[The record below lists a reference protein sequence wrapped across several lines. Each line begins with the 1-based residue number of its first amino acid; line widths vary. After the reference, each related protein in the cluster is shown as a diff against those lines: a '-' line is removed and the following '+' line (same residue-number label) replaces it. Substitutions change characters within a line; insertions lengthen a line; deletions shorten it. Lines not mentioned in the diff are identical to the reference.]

1 MSKSKSLFETFIH
14 TAKQKIKD
22 QAEDFLNQNKDKIKT
37 TTKNLVDDGA
47 KTLQE
52 VAISKAGDFIN
63 SKASTKHINSST
75 STHQVQKHK
84 EQVVEKK
91 ENDFDDKVRKDL
103 VGTVKSIA
111 AGNPAEAAQVLKC
124 FIEVAGEV
132 AKFTEQQKTERKEIE
147 AKRDINISRIQAQ
160 KEIIMVY
167 LEKSFD
173 ERKENFSKLFQVI
186 DHAIENNNMQQLAM
200 GLDSINQLAASSPF
214 KALATLES
222 TKEAI
227 NDKNHIWDF

>member
-1 MSKSKSLFETFIH
+1 MSKSKSFFEI
-14 TAKQKIKD
+14 AKQKIKD
-22 QAEDFLNQNKDKIKT
+22 QVSECFDQNKDEIKT
-37 TTKNLVDDGA
+37 TAKKIVDDGIKSFQDA
-47 KTLQE
+47 
-52 VAISKAGDFIN
+52 AINKADN
-63 SKASTKHINSST
+63 SKNNIKDITSS
-75 STHQVQKHK
+75 SSNNHVQKNK
-84 EQVVEKK
+84 EQVEVKA
-91 ENDFDDKVRKDL
+91 ENDFDNQVRKDL

-111 AGNPAEAAQVLKC
+111 AGNPAEAAQVLKR
-124 FIEVAGEV
+124 FIEVAGDV
-132 AKFTEQQKTERKEIE
+132 AKFTEQQKTVRKDIE
-147 AKRDINISRIQAQ
+147 AKRDSDIARIQAQ
-160 KEIIMVY
+160 KEIIMIY

-186 DHAIENNNMQQLAM
+186 DHAIANNNMQQLAM

>member
-1 MSKSKSLFETFIH
+1 MSKSKSFFE
-14 TAKQKIKD
+14 TAKQKLKD
-22 QAEDFLNQNKDKIKT
+22 QVSDLFEQNKDKIKT
-37 TTKNLVDDGA
+37 TAKKIVDDGV
-47 KTLQE
+47 KSLQDA
-52 VAISKAGDFIN
+52 AINKADDFMN
-63 SKASTKHINSST
+63 SKKNTKDIKSSINKD
-75 STHQVQKHK
+75 QVQKNK
-84 EQVVEKK
+84 EQVVVKA
-91 ENDFDDKVRKDL
+91 ENDFDNQVRNDL

-173 ERKENFSKLFQVI
+173 ERKENFSKFFKVI
-186 DHAIENNNMQQLAM
+186 DHAIANNNMQQLAM

>member
-1 MSKSKSLFETFIH
+1 MSKSKSFFEI
-14 TAKQKIKD
+14 AKQKIKD
-22 QAEDFLNQNKDKIKT
+22 QVSEFFDQNKDEIKT
-37 TTKNLVDDGA
+37 TAKKIVDDGIKSFQDA
-47 KTLQE
+47 
-52 VAISKAGDFIN
+52 AINKADNFMN
-63 SKASTKHINSST
+63 SKNNIKDITSS
-75 STHQVQKHK
+75 SSNNHVQKNK
-84 EQVVEKK
+84 EQVEVKA
-91 ENDFDDKVRKDL
+91 ENDFDNQVRKDL

-111 AGNPAEAAQVLKC
+111 AGNPAEAAQVLKR
-124 FIEVAGEV
+124 FIEVAGDV
-132 AKFTEQQKTERKEIE
+132 AKFTEQQKTVRKDIE
-147 AKRDINISRIQAQ
+147 AKRDSDIARIQAQ
-160 KEIIMVY
+160 KEIIMIY

-186 DHAIENNNMQQLAM
+186 DHAIANNNMQQLAM

>member
-1 MSKSKSLFETFIH
+1 MSKSKSFFE

-22 QAEDFLNQNKDKIKT
+22 QVSEFFDQNKDEIKT
-37 TTKNLVDDGA
+37 KAKKIVDDGIKSFQDA
-47 KTLQE
+47 
-52 VAISKAGDFIN
+52 AINKADNFMN
-63 SKASTKHINSST
+63 SKNNTKDITSS
-75 STHQVQKHK
+75 SSNNHVQKNK
-84 EQVVEKK
+84 EQVEVKA
-91 ENDFDDKVRKDL
+91 ENDFDNQVRKDL

-111 AGNPAEAAQVLKC
+111 AGNPAEAAQVLKR
-124 FIEVAGEV
+124 FIEVAGDV
-132 AKFTEQQKTERKEIE
+132 AKFTEQQKTVRKDIE
-147 AKRDINISRIQAQ
+147 AKRDSDIARIQAQ
-160 KEIIMVY
+160 KEIIMIY

-173 ERKENFSKLFQVI
+173 ERKENFSKLSQVI
-186 DHAIENNNMQQLAM
+186 DHAIANNNMQQLAM

>member
-1 MSKSKSLFETFIH
+1 MSKSKSFFEI
-14 TAKQKIKD
+14 AKQKIKGQVSEFFD
-22 QAEDFLNQNKDKIKT
+22 QNKDEIKT
-37 TTKNLVDDGA
+37 TAKKIVDDGIKSFQDA
-47 KTLQE
+47 
-52 VAISKAGDFIN
+52 AINKADNFMN
-63 SKASTKHINSST
+63 SKNNIKDITSS
-75 STHQVQKHK
+75 SSNNHVQKNK
-84 EQVVEKK
+84 EQVEVKA
-91 ENDFDDKVRKDL
+91 ENDFDNQVRKDL

-111 AGNPAEAAQVLKC
+111 AGNPAEAAQVLKR
-124 FIEVAGEV
+124 FIEVAGDV
-132 AKFTEQQKTERKEIE
+132 AKFTEQQKTVRKDIE
-147 AKRDINISRIQAQ
+147 AKRDSDIARIQAQ
-160 KEIIMVY
+160 KEIIMIY

-186 DHAIENNNMQQLAM
+186 DHAIANNNMQQLAM

>member
-1 MSKSKSLFETFIH
+1 MSKSKSFFEI
-14 TAKQKIKD
+14 AKQKIKD
-22 QAEDFLNQNKDKIKT
+22 QVSEFFDQNKDEIKT
-37 TTKNLVDDGA
+37 TAKKIVDDG
-47 KTLQE
+47 
-52 VAISKAGDFIN
+52 IN
-63 SKASTKHINSST
+63 SFQDAAINKADNFMNSKNNIKDIT
-75 STHQVQKHK
+75 SSSSNNHVQKNK
-84 EQVVEKK
+84 EQVEVKA
-91 ENDFDDKVRKDL
+91 ENDFDNQVRKDL

-111 AGNPAEAAQVLKC
+111 AGNPAEAAQVLKR
-124 FIEVAGEV
+124 FIEVAGDV
-132 AKFTEQQKTERKEIE
+132 AKFTEQQKTVRKDIE
-147 AKRDINISRIQAQ
+147 AKRDSDIARIQAQ
-160 KEIIMVY
+160 KEIIMIY

-186 DHAIENNNMQQLAM
+186 DHAIANNNMQQLAM

>member
-1 MSKSKSLFETFIH
+1 MSKSKIFFEI
-14 TAKQKIKD
+14 AKQKIKD
-22 QAEDFLNQNKDKIKT
+22 QVSEFFDQNKDEIKT
-37 TTKNLVDDGA
+37 TAKKIVDDGIKSFQDA
-47 KTLQE
+47 
-52 VAISKAGDFIN
+52 AINKADNFMN
-63 SKASTKHINSST
+63 SKNNIKDITSS
-75 STHQVQKHK
+75 SSNNHVQKNK
-84 EQVVEKK
+84 EQVEVKA
-91 ENDFDDKVRKDL
+91 ENDFDNQVRKDL

-111 AGNPAEAAQVLKC
+111 AGNPAEAAQVLKR
-124 FIEVAGEV
+124 FIEVAGDV
-132 AKFTEQQKTERKEIE
+132 AKFTEQQKTVRKDIE
-147 AKRDINISRIQAQ
+147 AKRDSDIARIQAQ
-160 KEIIMVY
+160 KEIIMIY

-186 DHAIENNNMQQLAM
+186 DHAIANNNMQQLAM

>member
-1 MSKSKSLFETFIH
+1 ME
-14 TAKQKIKD
+14 
-22 QAEDFLNQNKDKIKT
+22 NKDEIKT
-37 TTKNLVDDGA
+37 TAKKIVDDGIKSFQDA
-47 KTLQE
+47 
-52 VAISKAGDFIN
+52 AINKADNFMN
-63 SKASTKHINSST
+63 SKNNIKDITSS
-75 STHQVQKHK
+75 SSNNHVQKNK
-84 EQVVEKK
+84 EQVEVKA
-91 ENDFDDKVRKDL
+91 ENDFDNQVRKDL

-111 AGNPAEAAQVLKC
+111 AGNPAEAAQVLKR
-124 FIEVAGEV
+124 FIEVAGDV
-132 AKFTEQQKTERKEIE
+132 AKFTEQQKTVRKDIE
-147 AKRDINISRIQAQ
+147 AKRDSDIARIQAQ
-160 KEIIMVY
+160 KEIIMIY

-186 DHAIENNNMQQLAM
+186 DHAIANNNMQQLAM

>member
-1 MSKSKSLFETFIH
+1 MSKSKSFFE

-22 QAEDFLNQNKDKIKT
+22 QVSEFFDQNKDEIKT
-37 TTKNLVDDGA
+37 KAKKIVDDGIKSFQDA
-47 KTLQE
+47 
-52 VAISKAGDFIN
+52 AINKADNFMN
-63 SKASTKHINSST
+63 SKNNTKDITSS
-75 STHQVQKHK
+75 SSNNHVQKNK
-84 EQVVEKK
+84 EQVEVKA
-91 ENDFDDKVRKDL
+91 ENDFDNQVRKDL

-111 AGNPAEAAQVLKC
+111 AGNPAEAAQVLKR
-124 FIEVAGEV
+124 FIEVAGDV
-132 AKFTEQQKTERKEIE
+132 AKFTEQQKTARKDIE
-147 AKRDINISRIQAQ
+147 AKRDSDIARIQAQ
-160 KEIIMVY
+160 KEIIMIY

-186 DHAIENNNMQQLAM
+186 DHAIANNNMQQLAM

>member
-1 MSKSKSLFETFIH
+1 MSKSKSFFEI
-14 TAKQKIKD
+14 AKQKIKD
-22 QAEDFLNQNKDKIKT
+22 QVSEFFDQNKDEIKT
-37 TTKNLVDDGA
+37 TAKKIVDDGIKSFQDA
-47 KTLQE
+47 
-52 VAISKAGDFIN
+52 AINKADNFMN
-63 SKASTKHINSST
+63 SKNNIKDITSS
-75 STHQVQKHK
+75 SSYNHVQKNK
-84 EQVVEKK
+84 EQVEVKA
-91 ENDFDDKVRKDL
+91 ENDFDNQVRKDL

-111 AGNPAEAAQVLKC
+111 AGNPAEAAQVLKR
-124 FIEVAGEV
+124 FIEVAGDV
-132 AKFTEQQKTERKEIE
+132 AKFTEQQKTVRKDIE
-147 AKRDINISRIQAQ
+147 AKRDSDIARIQAQ
-160 KEIIMVY
+160 KEIIMIY

-186 DHAIENNNMQQLAM
+186 DHAIANNNMQQLAM

>member
-1 MSKSKSLFETFIH
+1 MSKSKSFFE

-22 QAEDFLNQNKDKIKT
+22 QVSEFFDQNKDEIKT
-37 TTKNLVDDGA
+37 TAKKIVDDGIKSFQDA
-47 KTLQE
+47 
-52 VAISKAGDFIN
+52 AINKADNFMN
-63 SKASTKHINSST
+63 SKNNIKDITSS
-75 STHQVQKHK
+75 SSNNHVQKNK
-84 EQVVEKK
+84 EQVEVKA
-91 ENDFDDKVRKDL
+91 ENDFDNQVRKDL

-111 AGNPAEAAQVLKC
+111 AGNPAEAAQVLKR
-124 FIEVAGEV
+124 FIEVAGDV
-132 AKFTEQQKTERKEIE
+132 AKFTEQQKTVRKDIE
-147 AKRDINISRIQAQ
+147 AKRDSDIARIQAQ
-160 KEIIMVY
+160 KEIIMIY

-186 DHAIENNNMQQLAM
+186 DHAIANNNMQQLAM

>member
-1 MSKSKSLFETFIH
+1 MKFVVYR
-14 TAKQKIKD
+14 AKAKKI
-22 QAEDFLNQNKDKIKT
+22 
-37 TTKNLVDDGA
+37 VDDGIKSFQDA
-47 KTLQE
+47 
-52 VAISKAGDFIN
+52 AINKADNFMN
-63 SKASTKHINSST
+63 SKNNTKDITSS
-75 STHQVQKHK
+75 SSNNHVQKNK
-84 EQVVEKK
+84 EQVEVKA
-91 ENDFDDKVRKDL
+91 ENDFDNQVRKDL

-111 AGNPAEAAQVLKC
+111 AGNPAEAAQVLKR
-124 FIEVAGEV
+124 FIEVAGDV
-132 AKFTEQQKTERKEIE
+132 AKFTEQQKTVRKDIE
-147 AKRDINISRIQAQ
+147 AKRDSDIARIQAQ
-160 KEIIMVY
+160 KEIIMIY

-186 DHAIENNNMQQLAM
+186 DHAIANNNMQQLAM

>member
-1 MSKSKSLFETFIH
+1 MSKSKSFFE

-22 QAEDFLNQNKDKIKT
+22 QVSEFFDQNKDEIKT
-37 TTKNLVDDGA
+37 TAKKIVDDGVKSFQDA
-47 KTLQE
+47 
-52 VAISKAGDFIN
+52 AINKADDFMN
-63 SKASTKHINSST
+63 SKNNTKDST
-75 STHQVQKHK
+75 SSSSNNHVQKNK
-84 EQVVEKK
+84 EQVEVKV
-91 ENDFDDKVRKDL
+91 ENDFDNQVRKDL

-111 AGNPAEAAQVLKC
+111 AGNPAEAAQVLKR
-124 FIEVAGEV
+124 FIEVAGDV
-132 AKFTEQQKTERKEIE
+132 AKFTEQQKTVRKDIE
-147 AKRDINISRIQAQ
+147 AKRDSDIARIQAQ
-160 KEIIMVY
+160 KEIIMIY

-186 DHAIENNNMQQLAM
+186 DHAIANNNMQQLAM